1 MTIDQSTVVAAAPA
15 AEPTNQADPATLDER
30 WAVWQ
35 AKGAA
40 HDRAL
45 RRKMAIAAPI
55 LMVGAAAVIYALLGR

>member
-1 MTIDQSTVVAAAPA
+1 MAFDPPTTAVPLQAAVSTVVPGAAS
-15 AEPTNQADPATLDER
+15 LDER

-40 HDRAL
+40 HDRAV

-55 LMVGAAAVIYALLGR
+55 LIAVAAVVIYLLLGR